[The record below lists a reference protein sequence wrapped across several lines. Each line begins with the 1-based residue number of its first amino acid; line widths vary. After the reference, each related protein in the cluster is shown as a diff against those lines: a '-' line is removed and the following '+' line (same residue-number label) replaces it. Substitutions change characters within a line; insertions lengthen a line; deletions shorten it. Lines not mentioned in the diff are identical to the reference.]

1 MPKEGKKRPCRVL
14 IVGRSG
20 SGKSSLINGVL
31 KEDGLAEVCHDDAGK
46 AEIDQEFTSKN
57 DERFILHDSQGYEP
71 GNYRVCEILDQFIKE
86 RGPDSKRPVAEKIDV
101 IWLLITVPYAG
112 SRLIERGDEYVMRW
126 VKDKIPVVVVFTK
139 NDLMIAAA
147 KNRIMQENN
156 KERGQE
162 LQKHSEQVAS
172 KRYNEECLE
181 KFKEI
186 TTHPLIDIAGKL
198 TDHALIARTRFS
210 RPAIFY

>member
-1 MPKEGKKRPCRVL
+1 
-14 IVGRSG
+14 
-20 SGKSSLINGVL
+20 
-31 KEDGLAEVCHDDAGK
+31 
-46 AEIDQEFTSKN
+46 
-57 DERFILHDSQGYEP
+57 
-71 GNYRVCEILDQFIKE
+71 VCEILDQFIKE

-198 TDHALIARTRFS
+198 TDHALIALSEPESLVGLKDLTLRKARNL
-210 RPAIFY
+210 